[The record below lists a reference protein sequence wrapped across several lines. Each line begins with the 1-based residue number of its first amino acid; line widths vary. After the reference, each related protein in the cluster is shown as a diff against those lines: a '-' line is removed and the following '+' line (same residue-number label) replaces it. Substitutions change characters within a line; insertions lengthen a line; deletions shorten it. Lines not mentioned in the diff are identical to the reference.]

1 MKISFLKKQAHDLLD
16 EYISLLQITNK
27 RNRKKTTNLAY
38 EKLAKRIQ
46 SNPHFSKMETHEEV
60 LFAIRHLHEMIRQQ
74 KKKVEKIIRWKK
86 NDVVADL
93 SKIKYPENPIVKR
106 TNIIQKVLSYLTKE

>member
-27 RNRKKTTNLAY
+27 RNRRNTTNLAY

-74 KKKVEKIIRWKK
+74 RKKVKNLLHRK

>member
-27 RNRKKTTNLAY
+27 RNRKNTTNLAY
-38 EKLAKRIQ
+38 EKLVKRIQ

-74 KKKVEKIIRWKK
+74 RKKVKNLLHRK